1 MCVCVIPFTSWSVH
15 LLKCRALFGTEMFAP
30 ELGERVFVWHSNR
43 YKVVLLQS
51 LPQKDGVLVT
61 IDKSIT
67 RTRDH
72 EIGFGGFTFF
82 VIFFFLCSQMC

>member
-1 MCVCVIPFTSWSVH
+1 MH

-30 ELGERVFVWHSNR
+30 ERGERVFVWHSNR

-72 EIGFGGFTFF
+72 EI
-82 VIFFFLCSQMC
+82 VLVASRFLVLKCVKIVRALA